1 MKKWITLFLCL
12 FFATAV
18 LMAGGCSKKEEPT
31 KPAAEVAKPPEPEK
45 KAEEAKP
52 AESKPATQIIET
64 ITKFTDAFNVNDL
77 DRVMTFF
84 SDDAVYEPGDG
95 KTHRGKAEIRA
106 AFEPQFDGA
115 FGAMR
120 FDERDLVIDV
130 ENRKAAFRWV
140 CRHDISHTKPR
151 GLVMFLRGIFTRL
164 FVGERFGWQGV
175 DIFHFDADGKIKGK
189 FTYGWYG
196 SRPHLQRELG

>member
-1 MKKWITLFLCL
+1 MKKGIALFVCL
-12 FFATAV
+12 LFATAV

-45 KAEEAKP
+45 KAEEARP
-52 AESKPATQIIET
+52 AEAKPVTQVIET
-64 ITKFTDAFNVNDL
+64 LMKYWDAFNGNDL
-77 DRVMTFF
+77 DTVMTCF
-84 SDDAVYEPGDG
+84 SDKAVYQPGDG

-106 AFEPQFDGA
+106 ALEPQFHYA
-115 FGAMR
+115 LGAMR
-120 FDERDLVIDV
+120 FDELDRVIDV
-130 ENRKAAFRWV
+130 ANHKVVLRWV
-140 CRHDISHTKPR
+140 CRHDISQMKPR
-151 GLVMFLRGIFTRL
+151 GLVMTLQKIYASLVIGD
-164 FVGERFGWQGV
+164 RFGWQGV

>member
-1 MKKWITLFLCL
+1 MKQWITLFVCL

-18 LMAGGCSKKEEPT
+18 LTAGGCSKKEEPT
-31 KPAAEVAKPPEPEK
+31 KPAAKVAKAPEPEK
-45 KAEEAKP
+45 KAEGAKP
-52 AESKPATQIIET
+52 AEAKSATQIIET

-95 KTHRGKAEIRA
+95 KVHRGKAEIRA
-106 AFEPQFDGA
+106 AFEPQFDYA

-120 FDERDLVIDV
+120 FDERDMVIDI

-140 CRHDISHTKPR
+140 CRHDISQMKPR
-151 GLVMFLRGIFTRL
+151 GLVMTLLKIVAPL
-164 FVGERFGWQGV
+164 VYGEKFGWQGV

-196 SRPHLQRELG
+196 SRPQLQRELG